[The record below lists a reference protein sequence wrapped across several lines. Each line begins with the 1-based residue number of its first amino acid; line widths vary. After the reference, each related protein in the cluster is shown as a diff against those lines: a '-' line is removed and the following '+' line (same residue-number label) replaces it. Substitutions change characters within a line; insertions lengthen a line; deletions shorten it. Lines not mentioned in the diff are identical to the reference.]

1 MSEKMMITFVETDD
15 LFFPCIVYSML
26 IFWQK
31 CKSEICQLEDG
42 KAYLL
47 FVISFT
53 QTGFSKTKFYTPK
66 ND

>member
-31 CKSEICQLEDG
+31 CKFEICQLEDG
-42 KAYLL
+42 KSRCYGMELWGLL
-47 FVISFT
+47 SN
-53 QTGFSKTKFYTPK
+53 SL
-66 ND
+66 